1 MMTPFDEDKKKQ
13 RIENFT
19 WNSRQDLYEY
29 CKDNYQI
36 EKPEVNNVIYKA
48 MKSFRLR
55 KGRPIDPRELWQKV
69 GCILT
74 KRPG

>member
-1 MMTPFDEDKKKQ
+1 MAHLNEDKLKQ

-29 CKDNYQI
+29 FKDNFQI
-36 EKPEVNNVIYKA
+36 EKPEVNNAIYKA

-55 KGRPIDPRELWQKV
+55 KGKPIDARELWQKA
-69 GCILT
+69 GCNLE
-74 KRPG
+74 KHLS